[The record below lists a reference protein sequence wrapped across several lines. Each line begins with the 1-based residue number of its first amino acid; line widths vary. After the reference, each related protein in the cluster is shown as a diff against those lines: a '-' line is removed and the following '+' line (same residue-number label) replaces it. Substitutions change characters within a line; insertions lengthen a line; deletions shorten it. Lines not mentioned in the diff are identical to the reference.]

1 MVEDFLRVVSSE
13 LSGQKQAFPLICFGL
28 HKLSPHQPENLFL
41 KFQPHYEAARKW
53 KQSMTVQMRPL
64 EGNVG

>member
-13 LSGQKQAFPLICFGL
+13 LSGHWQAFPLTCYGL
-28 HKLSPHQPENLFL
+28 NKVSPHQPENLFL
-41 KFQPHYEAARKW
+41 KFQPHCEVAREW